1 MTNSSRRHFLKTTAI
16 SGASV
21 ASGQAASA
29 ASQTNFTKKNAM
41 DHIVLVIFENRSFDN
56 ILGHLYAPSEVPHF
70 DGVIGKDLSNP
81 IPSWAQ
87 FPAPDGKVTYGV
99 STYMDAPN
107 PDPGEE
113 YPHTNTQLYNLLDE
127 RNRFKMGDQ
136 IKAPWN
142 APESSFI
149 RPTMNGFVSDYISV
163 FTAEM
168 GRQPTYQE
176 YSQIMT
182 GYTPTQLPVI
192 NGLAKAFSC
201 FDHWFCEVPSQT
213 FANRSF
219 WTAATSSSYVVND
232 PSSNFLLKN
241 SAETIFNRLEAHGK
255 TWKIYVC
262 EPDPIS
268 FTGLINM
275 PSLRKYFATKI
286 VPFSEYETDCE
297 NGTLPNFA
305 LIEPNLISAHNDY
318 HPAFGRALIQGVD
331 LPVDPPSSVLG
342 GEAFL
347 SRIYNAYKGMGIK
360 QDGANVLNTTLF
372 IGWDE
377 AGGTYDHVPAP
388 VVCAPSPGAPVGQ
401 EGFDFQRS
409 GYRVPA
415 VMISPWIPEK
425 TVFNQEFRHTSMI
438 ASVVKQW
445 DLGKPFSQRDA
456 HARTLQSCFTLTTPR
471 DPSAWPNPVSRPV
484 PEYRA
489 PDLSNMPPAYSGLA
503 TAMIPGLV
511 QLAHAEGFP
520 TPSMPK
526 DPNGQISPRQGVK
539 IALELAAEMF
549 PLLAAKE

>member
-56 ILGHLYAPSEVPHF
+56 ILGHLYAPGEVPHF

-377 AGGTYDHVPAP
+377 AGGYV
-388 VVCAPSPGAPVGQ
+388 
-401 EGFDFQRS
+401 
-409 GYRVPA
+409 
-415 VMISPWIPEK
+415 
-425 TVFNQEFRHTSMI
+425 
-438 ASVVKQW
+438 
-445 DLGKPFSQRDA
+445 
-456 HARTLQSCFTLTTPR
+456 
-471 DPSAWPNPVSRPV
+471 
-484 PEYRA
+484 
-489 PDLSNMPPAYSGLA
+489 
-503 TAMIPGLV
+503 
-511 QLAHAEGFP
+511 
-520 TPSMPK
+520 
-526 DPNGQISPRQGVK
+526 
-539 IALELAAEMF
+539 
-549 PLLAAKE
+549 